1 MSGDSVYTS
10 ESISWTPSAGE
21 ETTYTVES
29 FQSYPDIPNGAKN
42 IQRSHEDGKYV
53 SRYTLLTGGA
63 DATYTITGGVSQE
76 PIGTHPM
83 FGSDGGYGIED
94 DEWKKWKLWETDPR
108 DPDLAGWK
116 PDGDDASTGMKK
128 YYAYRNRGIDDYLLG
143 TVTMRVSQE
152 GQSGPDLGGI
162 GRIQSPPGAP
172 SLPDGRNW
180 LLVGVDAER
189 VGSSTWKVTREYRAS
204 GAGGWD
210 REIYNR
216 T

>member
-1 MSGDSVYTS
+1 MSDLIRTA
-10 ESISWTPSAGE
+10 ESITWAPATGE

-29 FQSYPDIPNGAKN
+29 FFGYSDVPGGAKN
-42 IQRSHEDGKYV
+42 IQKTLEDGKYV
-53 SRYTLLTGGA
+53 VRYTIVTGGA

-83 FGSDGGYGIED
+83 FGSQGGYSIGE
-94 DEWKKWKLWETDPR
+94 DEWKKWRIWESDPK
-108 DPDLAGWK
+108 DPELAGWK
-116 PDGDDASTGMKK
+116 PDGSDASSGMKR
-128 YYAYRNRGIDDYLLG
+128 YYALRNRGVDDYLLG

-162 GRIQSPPGAP
+162 GRIQSPSGAP
-172 SLPDGRNW
+172 ALPDSRNW

-189 VGSSTWKVTREYRAS
+189 VGSASWKVTREYRAS

-210 REIYNR
+210 PEIYSR